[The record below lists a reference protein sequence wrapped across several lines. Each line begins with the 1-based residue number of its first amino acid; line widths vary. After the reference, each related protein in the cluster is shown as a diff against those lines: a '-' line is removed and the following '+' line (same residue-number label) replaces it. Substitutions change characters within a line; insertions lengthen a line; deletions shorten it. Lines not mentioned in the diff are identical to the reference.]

1 MCVSG
6 RGRGAEG
13 EEEATTD
20 HQAFWVN
27 VRRLVEGLTYT
38 PDVIVQQPAVELS
51 DVTVIHV
58 RNKDKTGC
66 GAGGKRRHETHNR
79 CLMPKSYQ
87 MKNESSESVTM
98 ISRDPSWML
107 PPP

>member
-66 GAGGKRRHETHNR
+66 GAGGKRR
-79 CLMPKSYQ
+79 Q
-87 MKNESSESVTM
+87 VKNESRV
-98 ISRDPSWML
+98 L
-107 PPP
+107 P

>member
-38 PDVIVQQPAVELS
+38 PDVIVQQPAVELG
-51 DVTVIHV
+51 VMVWV
-58 RNKDKTGC
+58 RWDKREAQRETGC
-66 GAGGKRRHETHNR
+66 GAGGKRR
-79 CLMPKSYQ
+79 Q
-87 MKNESSESVTM
+87 VKNESRV
-98 ISRDPSWML
+98 L
-107 PPP
+107 P